1 MCLRVATFARLTLP
15 ADVSSLIDDIFVAL
29 FLFTAA
35 ANVYRAWVLNE
46 GAHQAQHQQPGA
58 VPEAPRSPPARPSAP
73 VHFGGSSDA
82 PPPYS

>member
-46 GAHQAQHQQPGA
+46 GDYIG
-58 VPEAPRSPPARPSAP
+58 SATQ
-73 VHFGGSSDA
+73 VRWFMNHLLSA
-82 PPPYS
+82 